1 MEIEP
6 GSEDTQV
13 IAPPRRRR
21 LRLRGA
27 GAGVALAVLAAGA
40 WLLIGGLPADPAP
53 PPVRAS
59 APAPEPPPPR
69 PRPQVVRAVAPGE
82 EGVEASTEGVEA
94 STEGAESEPSEPATD
109 DEVRQDIKDLKA
121 ALKTGRTVRGARA
134 GLDGR
139 GDAIP
144 PSGAPQ
150 TVAQVVEAAN
160 LIARKPYV
168 YGGGHGAW
176 RDRGYD
182 CSGSVSFAL
191 AGAGLLDR
199 PLDSSGF
206 MRWGSKGPG
215 RWITIYANPGHM
227 FMVVAGLR
235 FDTSGRADGGT
246 RWQEGMRGGGS
257 YAVRHPAGL

>member
-82 EGVEASTEGVEA
+82 EGVEA

>member
-109 DEVRQDIKDLKA
+109 DDVRQDIKDLKA

-176 RDRGYD
+176 RDR
-182 CSGSVSFAL
+182 
-191 AGAGLLDR
+191 
-199 PLDSSGF
+199 
-206 MRWGSKGPG
+206 
-215 RWITIYANPGHM
+215 
-227 FMVVAGLR
+227 
-235 FDTSGRADGGT
+235 
-246 RWQEGMRGGGS
+246 
-257 YAVRHPAGL
+257 

>member
-1 MEIEP
+1 MGTEP

-13 IAPPRRRR
+13 IGPSGLRRR
-21 LRLRGA
+21 RLRGA
-27 GAGVALAVLAAGA
+27 GAGVALALLAGGG
-40 WLLIGGLPADPAP
+40 WLLVGGVSAEPAP
-53 PPVRAS
+53 APVRTA
-59 APAPEPPPPR
+59 ARAPEPPPPR

-82 EGVEASTEGVEA
+82 EGVEASTEG
-94 STEGAESEPSEPATD
+94 AESEPSEPAEPVTD
-109 DEVRQDIKDLKA
+109 DEVRQDVKELKA
-121 ALKTGRTVRGARA
+121 ALRTGRSVKGARA

-150 TVAQVVEAAN
+150 TVAQVIEAAN
-160 LIARKPYV
+160 VIARKPYV